1 MRAVLWSQLPGGSRS
16 CWDINLRVGW
26 KVMSALIRVVGC
38 WAVIVGLTLAE
49 SAMGQQTGVPQQY
62 PDTQY
67 APPANAPTYSQAPAA
82 AQQAPGQGG
91 AAMPQTAAAQ
101 QPAAQASGQPQLPVA
116 QPQPPQGYQLN
127 ALQDAALNQV
137 LEAWQNGSSKVI
149 TFSCRFDRWE
159 YVAAFG
165 PNINGQLAPLNK
177 NKGELTFSK
186 PDKGSFEITEI
197 TTWKVQATPAN
208 QPQAAQ
214 QGDWVKQADA
224 IGEHWVCDGKSIYE
238 YRANQKLVI
247 ERPLPP
253 QLAGQNIIDGPLPFL
268 FGADAAKLKQ
278 RYWMRIDER
287 NQDPKQVWI
296 NALPKYQQQAADFRE
311 VDVILDRARLL
322 PTAMQVT
329 MPNGDRHVYMF
340 QLEKANV
347 NGVLNRIQNA
357 LFQKPPTPFGWKHV
371 VENAPV
377 AEAVP
382 VQTQPTR

>member
-1 MRAVLWSQLPGGSRS
+1 M
-16 CWDINLRVGW
+16 
-26 KVMSALIRVVGC
+26 
-38 WAVIVGLTLAE
+38 
-49 SAMGQQTGVPQQY
+49 
-62 PDTQY
+62 
-67 APPANAPTYSQAPAA
+67 QAA
-82 AQQAPGQGG
+82 
-91 AAMPQTAAAQ
+91 
-101 QPAAQASGQPQLPVA
+101 
-116 QPQPPQGYQLN
+116 
-127 ALQDAALNQV
+127 
-137 LEAWQNGSSKVI
+137 
-149 TFSCRFDRWE
+149 
-159 YVAAFG
+159 
-165 PNINGQLAPLNK
+165 
-177 NKGELTFSK
+177 
-186 PDKGSFEITEI
+186 
-197 TTWKVQATPAN
+197 PAN

-214 QGDWVKQADA
+214 QGDWVKQPDA

-268 FGADAAKLKQ
+268 FGAEAAKLKQ

-296 NALPKYQQQAADFRE
+296 NALPKFQQQAADFRQ

-329 MPNGDRHVYMF
+329 LPNGDRHVYMF

-357 LFQKPPTPFGWKHV
+357 LFQKPATPFGWKHV

-382 VQTQPTR
+382 VQSQPTR